1 MRSEQVAKNVLANSL
16 VQVVYIV
23 LGFINRTV
31 FIYTLSAA
39 YLGVSGL
46 FSSILSVLNLAELG
60 VTSSIMYALYAP
72 LSKKNDA
79 EVLSVME
86 YYRKAYR
93 IIGLVI
99 LVAGLALLP
108 FLHYFV
114 SGDTD
119 LVNIRI
125 AFLLYLAYTVASY
138 WAQAYKNILLDASQ
152 QKYVSTSI
160 ICIVNVVTTVARI
173 FILIL
178 LRGAPVFAYYV
189 YVAADVVGQIA
200 KNVAMAKV
208 VDKKFPFM
216 KRGGQKPEPLSREKW
231 VAIRKN
237 VVGTFSNKVSA
248 IMLTSADN
256 ILLSAFIGLTTVG
269 LYSNYIA
276 LKSYVV
282 KVVSI
287 VFDSMTASVGDFCA
301 SEPLDKQMEFFKA
314 LNLAYFWVYG
324 FCSICLWNLLN
335 PFIGNIWL
343 GREFLLSNLAVFLIV
358 LNFLLDGLAGGIIA
372 FRTAHGLYWQA
383 KFRYIFSALFNVV
396 ISILLV
402 KPMGVEG
409 VLLGSTV
416 SVLIMLSFDPVIVF
430 KNVFH
435 QSALRYYLGYLGYL
449 LLVIGTGAVVG
460 ALSALFS
467 EPTILHFVIKVVIS
481 VVVPNALWYLIFRKS
496 KNMHLLSAYFQ
507 RTMKFLAFWKR
518 KKVV

>member
-1 MRSEQVAKNVLANSL
+1 
-16 VQVVYIV
+16 
-23 LGFINRTV
+23 
-31 FIYTLSAA
+31 
-39 YLGVSGL
+39 
-46 FSSILSVLNLAELG
+46 
-60 VTSSIMYALYAP
+60 MYALYAP

-79 EVLSVME
+79 EVSSVMA
-86 YYRKAYR
+86 YYRNAYR
-93 IIGLVI
+93 LIGLVI
-99 LVAGLALLP
+99 LLAGLALLP
-108 FLHYFV
+108 FLDYFV
-114 SGDTD
+114 SGGTD

-138 WAQAYKNILLDASQ
+138 WALAYKSILLDASQ
-152 QKYVSTSI
+152 QKYVSTSVV
-160 ICIVNVVTTVARI
+160 CVVNVVTTIARI
-173 FILIL
+173 IILLL
-178 LRGAPVFAYYV
+178 LRGAPTFAYYV
-189 YVAADVVGQIA
+189 YVAVDVAGQVA
-200 KNVAMAKV
+200 KNVAMAKI

-216 KRGGQKPEPLSREKW
+216 KAKRQKPEPLPQEKR

-237 VVGTFSNKVSA
+237 IVGTFSNKVSG

-256 ILLSAFIGLTTVG
+256 ILLSAFIGLATVG

-287 VFDSMTASVGDFCA
+287 VFDSMTASIGDFCA
-301 SEPLDKQMEFFKA
+301 SESLEKQMEFFKA
-314 LNLAYFWVYG
+314 LSLAYFWVYG

-343 GREFLLSNLAVFLIV
+343 GRDYLLSDLAVFLIV
-358 LNFLLDGLAGGIIA
+358 LNFLLDGLAGAVIA

-396 ISILLV
+396 ISFLLV

-416 SVLIMLSFDPVIVF
+416 SVLIMLSFDPIIVF

-435 QSALRYYLGYLGYL
+435 QSARHYYISYLGYL
-449 LLVIGTGAVVG
+449 LLVLATGALVRV
-460 ALSALFS
+460 LSSPFS
-467 EPTILHFVIKVVIS
+467 QPTILHFLMKMVVS
-481 VVVPNALWYLIFRKS
+481 VTVPNVLWYLIFHKS
-496 KNMHLLSAYFQ
+496 KNMRLLEAYFQ
-507 RTMKFLAFWKR
+507 RTMRFLAFWKR

>member
-1 MRSEQVAKNVLANSL
+1 MRSEQVAKNVLASGV
-16 VQVVYIV
+16 VQIVYIV

-72 LSKKNDA
+72 LSRKN
-79 EVLSVME
+79 EGEIRSVME

-93 IIGLVI
+93 IIGLVV
-99 LVAGLALLP
+99 LLAGLALLP
-108 FLHYFV
+108 FLEHFI

-138 WAQAYKNILLDASQ
+138 WALAYKSILLDASQ
-152 QKYVSTSI
+152 QKYVTTSVV
-160 ICIVNVVTTVARI
+160 CIVNVATTALRI
-173 FILIL
+173 ALLVL

-189 YVAADVVGQIA
+189 YVAVDVAGQVA
-200 KNVAMAKV
+200 KNVAMAKI

-216 KRGGQKPEPLSREKW
+216 RRGGQKPAPLTREKRT
-231 VAIRKN
+231 AIRKN
-237 VVGTFSNKVSA
+237 IVGTFSNKVSG

-287 VFDSMTASVGDFCA
+287 VFDSMTASIGDFCA
-301 SEPLDKQMEFFKA
+301 SETLEKQMSFFKA
-314 LNLAYFWVYG
+314 LHLAYFWVYG

-335 PFIGNIWL
+335 PFIGDIWL
-343 GREFLLSNLAVFLIV
+343 GRDYLLSDMAVFLIV
-358 LNFLLDGLAGGIIA
+358 LNFLLDGLAGAVIA

-383 KFRYIFSALFNVV
+383 KFRYMFSALFNIV
-396 ISILLV
+396 ISALLV
-402 KPMGVEG
+402 GPMGVEG

-435 QSALRYYLGYLGYL
+435 RSALPYYARYLGSL
-449 LLVIGTGAVVG
+449 LLVLATGALVG
-460 ALSALFS
+460 ALSAPFS
-467 EPTILHFVIKVVIS
+467 QPTLLHFAGRLLVS
-481 VVVPNALWYLIFRKS
+481 VTVPNAVWFLIFRKS
-496 KNMHLLSAYFQ
+496 PDLDLLKAYFL

-518 KKVV
+518 KKVE